1 MKFKLFRPREME
13 EWAAKHKYLLTFLS
27 FMFVV
32 TWGVELLIN
41 YVLR

>member
-1 MKFKLFRPREME
+1 VRFKLFRPDEME
-13 EWAAKHKYLLTFLS
+13 EWAKNHKYLLTFLS
-27 FMFVV
+27 FMFFV